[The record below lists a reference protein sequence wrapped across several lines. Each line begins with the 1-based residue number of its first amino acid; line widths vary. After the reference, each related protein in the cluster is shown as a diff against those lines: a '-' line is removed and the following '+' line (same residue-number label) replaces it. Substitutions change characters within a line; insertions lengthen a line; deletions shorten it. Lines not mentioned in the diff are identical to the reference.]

1 MLTQGQVEAHLEA
14 LMVAM
19 EDATE
24 SYRDI
29 CRRAAEAEADYRRD
43 KSFATIALIEHGTK
57 MTLQEREAR
66 VNAHVVDAHKAYLL
80 AAAAKDSG
88 REHLATLRYRQDALR
103 TLSANVRAQ
112 T

>member
-24 SYRDI
+24 AFAD
-29 CRRAAEAEADYRRD
+29 CARRAAEAEADYRRD
-43 KSFATIALIEHGTK
+43 RSFATIALIEHGTK
-57 MTLQEREAR
+57 MTAQEREAR
-66 VNAHVVDAHKAYLL
+66 VNAHVVDAHKTYLL
-80 AAAAKDSG
+80 AAAAKDAG
-88 REHLATLRYRQDALR
+88 REHLTTLRYRQDALR
-103 TLSANVRAQ
+103 TLGANIRAQ